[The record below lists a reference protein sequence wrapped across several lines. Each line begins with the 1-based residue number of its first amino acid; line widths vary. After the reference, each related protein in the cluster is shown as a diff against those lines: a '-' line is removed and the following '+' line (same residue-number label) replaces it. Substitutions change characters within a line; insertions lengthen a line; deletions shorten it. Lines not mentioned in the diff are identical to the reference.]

1 MYSNDFSNQLY
12 AQFIKILPDTTSRS
26 FSRDC
31 GMSEGYWGSI
41 SSQNLPIST
50 QALIRLLEALEHK
63 KTIFNYTNNTCH
75 IDAIKRLQATI
86 TEEIANRSEREAK
99 ATNGTIRKMLYEAM
113 IRRAEERFD
122 PFSSAPPIS
131 IGF

>member
-63 KTIFNYTNNTCH
+63 KTIFNCTNNTRH
-75 IDAIKRLQATI
+75 
-86 TEEIANRSEREAK
+86 
-99 ATNGTIRKMLYEAM
+99 
-113 IRRAEERFD
+113 
-122 PFSSAPPIS
+122 
-131 IGF
+131 

>member
-12 AQFIKILPDTTSRS
+12 AQIIKILPDTTSRS

-41 SSQNLPIST
+41 QSQKLPIST
-50 QALIRLLEALEHK
+50 QALIHLLEALEHK
-63 KTIFNYTNNTCH
+63 KSVSRYNNNTRH
-75 IDAIKRLQATI
+75 MDAIKRIQATI

-99 ATNGTIRKMLYEAM
+99 ATKGTIRKMLYEAM
-113 IRRAEERFD
+113 MKRAEERFD

>member
-12 AQFIKILPDTTSRS
+12 AQIIKILPDTTSRS

-41 SSQNLPIST
+41 QSQKLPIST
-50 QALIRLLEALEHK
+50 QALIHLLEALEHK
-63 KTIFNYTNNTCH
+63 KSVSRYNNNTRH
-75 IDAIKRLQATI
+75 MDAIKRLQATI

-113 IRRAEERFD
+113 MKRAEERFD
-122 PFSSAPPIS
+122 PRSSAPPIS